1 MQHTPDILFSSAGEP
16 ARINALLDGDGFW
29 YWRGA
34 SGRRHIFNV
43 YSIRHCP
50 PVPHAVYVA
59 LKPLDARAGDGRL
72 VVMACGVLPAAGV
85 EGGPRRA
92 LAALEAAGASHIH
105 VHLLARSPAHAI
117 RIARDLAANLHL
129 DVDDADLRAG
139 AARQGGGRG
148 ASGGRGRR
156 ALEEPPAAP
165 LCA

>member
-1 MQHTPDILFSSAGEP
+1 MQHTPDILFSDAGEP
-16 ARINALLDGDGFW
+16 ARINALLDGAGFW

-43 YSIRHCP
+43 YEIRHCP

-59 LKPLDARAGDGRL
+59 LKPLDASAGDGRL
-72 VVMACGVLPAAGV
+72 VVMACGVLPRAGV

-105 VHLLARSPAHAI
+105 VHLLARSPAHAG

-129 DVDDADLRAG
+129 KADLPGAHRG
-139 AARQGGGRG
+139 AAEDANATDRPSQQGFR
-148 ASGGRGRR
+148 
-156 ALEEPPAAP
+156 EPAAAA
-165 LCA
+165 LCL